1 MPANPVCIAEI
12 RKIIDIILENHDIR
26 LSAQTTVPRAIR
38 VYFESDEKRS
48 LSILRFHVKKWDDL
62 YPEILKNCTE
72 RVFSFFDISSFGVS
86 SLDFKEKVFKVAN
99 KIGFNKFDPNSPN
112 YNVAN
117 FAVLK
122 KEFKAED
129 GAYTQDEH
137 EKGLKLLSK
146 DIACIIT
153 KVLLEYYLGGSFK
166 RASEYDFAFSKDEA
180 SNVGGLEYLASKYKQ
195 LSEAKPEL
203 FSRAFDAMD
212 DGVGFHN
219 GGQDSSFLAARRY
232 SQIESTVDKRH
243 AFNSS
248 NASFNDGVGSFGA
261 VDEFSE
267 SINEYLNKR
276 FNTKDDSLQ
285 GCFGAKNKHLARY
298 ERQMSPDEL
307 SKFMSFDEENV
318 LVITQNYLKLVKD
331 YAKLEV
337 AVAELEESLSK
348 KPDALQVPESLAL
361 LPTVSALGSLQNPIS
376 EYAHEGGSRAR
387 RVFSSFRLRRS
398 KPFKPDEVS
407 SVDYKKLTD
416 NLTGGAAGGG
426 VGGGI
431 SDSRDSV
438 SGLVC
443 TDDYVDMC
451 SRSMERSS
459 LRARMKES
467 TSRRRFATTCKDL
480 KGLARRVNCFKSR
493 RRAAISLDGLDDD
506 LGGSEV

>member
-1 MPANPVCIAEI
+1 MRQSQN
-12 RKIIDIILENHDIR
+12 
-26 LSAQTTVPRAIR
+26 
-38 VYFESDEKRS
+38 YF
-48 LSILRFHVKKWDDL
+48 
-62 YPEILKNCTE
+62 
-72 RVFSFFDISSFGVS
+72 
-86 SLDFKEKVFKVAN
+86 
-99 KIGFNKFDPNSPN
+99 
-112 YNVAN
+112 
-117 FAVLK
+117 
-122 KEFKAED
+122 
-129 GAYTQDEH
+129 Q
-137 EKGLKLLSK
+137 
-146 DIACIIT
+146 
-153 KVLLEYYLGGSFK
+153 VLLLLWMMGWLY
-166 RASEYDFAFSKDEA
+166 
-180 SNVGGLEYLASKYKQ
+180 
-195 LSEAKPEL
+195 
-203 FSRAFDAMD
+203 
-212 DGVGFHN
+212 N

-232 SQIESTVDKRH
+232 TQIESTVDKRH

-248 NASFNDGVGSFGA
+248 NANFNAGVGSFGA
-261 VDEFSE
+261 VAEFSK

-276 FNTKDDSLQ
+276 FNTKDDSMQ

-376 EYAHEGGSRAR
+376 EYAPEGGSRAR
-387 RVFSSFRLRRS
+387 RMLSGFGLRRRP
-398 KPFKPDEVS
+398 KPCKPDKVS
-407 SVDYKKLTD
+407 SVDYKKLRD

-426 VGGGI
+426 AGGGI
-431 SDSRDSV
+431 SDSGDSV

-451 SRSMERSS
+451 SRGECPS

-480 KGLARRVNCFKSR
+480 KIGSEDECFKSWC
-493 RRAAISLDGLDDD
+493 
-506 LGGSEV
+506 